1 MQTLGLTVL
10 LPFQLYKTERRG
22 WGVRTLCDIP
32 RGGFICIYVGKL
44 YTNEEAN
51 KVISLDQMVLNI
63 FCKR

>member
-1 MQTLGLTVL
+1 MALKDSKNYFV
-10 LPFQLYKTERRG
+10 PFFNIILQLYKTERRG

-51 KVISLDQMVLNI
+51 KVI
-63 FCKR
+63 